1 MTLDTLVFDIETK
14 NFFTDP
20 GVGWN
25 NFDAL
30 EVSMVCVYSY
40 SKDKY
45 FSFNENELADAAALF
60 DSGSILVG
68 FSMNRYDI
76 PVLEAHF
83 GRLPGVSANLW
94 NKERIDLLEEIEMAL
109 GQRISLDKL
118 SRANLGVGKER
129 KGYEAITLYKNG
141 EMEELE
147 KYCLQDVRLTKDL
160 YDLYSR
166 QGFLLVPDR
175 QSDEMVKVSSVKYQV
190 PRNKRRTT
198 V

>member
-1 MTLDTLVFDIETK
+1 MFDIETK

-30 EVSMVCVYSY
+30 EISMVCVYSY
-40 SKDKY
+40 AKNKY
-45 FSFNENELADAAALF
+45 FSFNENELEEAAKLF
-60 DSGSILVG
+60 DSGSVLVG
-68 FSMNRYDI
+68 FSSNRYDI

-83 GRLPGVSANLW
+83 GRLPGVNVNLW
-94 NKERIDLLEEIEMAL
+94 GKERFDLLEEIEMAL

-129 KGYEAITLYKNG
+129 KGHEAITMYKNG

-147 KYCLQDVRLTKDL
+147 KYCLQDVRLTKEL

-175 QSDEMVKVSSVKYQV
+175 QSDEMAKVSSVKYS
-190 PRNKRRTT
+190 
-198 V
+198 